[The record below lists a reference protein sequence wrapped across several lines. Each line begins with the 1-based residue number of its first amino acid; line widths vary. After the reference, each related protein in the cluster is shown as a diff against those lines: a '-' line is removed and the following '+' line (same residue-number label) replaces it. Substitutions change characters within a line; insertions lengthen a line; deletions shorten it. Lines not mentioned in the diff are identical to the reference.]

1 MNENCSLKMT
11 TTQCHDYQKW
21 VDSMSP
27 ISPEIQDHY
36 ENCMCLKVTSFGP
49 DNDKA
54 ESCNHYLSESAK
66 LPNRESQK
74 HLCVL
79 PKGHTG
85 KCKHKFTQLFKKTDQ
100 AKKLLSSIDLAIYS
114 TPGNDDYVHPNRASR
129 LHANVLSSAEAKKIR
144 DKTVKKKCAIPLKDA
159 TSPLLLAQAA
169 LDWLVILLGV
179 PGVKEELHEDA
190 ASEQWQT
197 YLQSHKAFL
206 KNYYDSFKRVIFD
219 EEGHTICCITRHKLT
234 LEDVADMGRDVRVDI
249 RDTDLQMG
257 HNIPRSDEYIT
268 IRGCNLLPMTRRGN
282 LIIGEK
288 KFTENAWIDELKAIV
303 SIY

>member
-1 MNENCSLKMT
+1 MASKTIDMMSK
-11 TTQCHDYQKW
+11 DYEKW

-27 ISPEIQDHY
+27 ISPEIQNHY
-36 ENCMCLKVTSFGP
+36 ETSMCLQVTSFGP

-54 ESCNHYLSESAK
+54 ESSNHYLSESIK
-66 LPNRESQK
+66 LPDRENMK
-74 HLCVL
+74 HLCIL
-79 PKGHTG
+79 PKGHDG
-85 KCKHKFTQLFKKTDQ
+85 KCKHKFTQIFKKTDL
-100 AKKLLSSIDLAIYS
+100 AKKILSSIDLAIYS

-144 DKTVKKKCAIPLKDA
+144 DKTVKKRCAIPLKDA
-159 TSPLLLAQAA
+159 TSPFLLAQAA
-169 LDWLVILLGV
+169 LDWLVILLCV
-179 PGVKEELHEDA
+179 PGVKEELHDDTQ
-190 ASEQWQT
+190 SEQWQT
-197 YLQSHKAFL
+197 YFESHKIFL
-206 KNYYDSFKRVIFD
+206 KNYYTSFNRVIFD
-219 EEGHTICCITRHKLT
+219 DSENTICCITRHKLT
-234 LEDVADMGRDVRVDI
+234 LEDVADIGRDVRVDI

-257 HNIPRSDEYIT
+257 HNIPRSDDYIT